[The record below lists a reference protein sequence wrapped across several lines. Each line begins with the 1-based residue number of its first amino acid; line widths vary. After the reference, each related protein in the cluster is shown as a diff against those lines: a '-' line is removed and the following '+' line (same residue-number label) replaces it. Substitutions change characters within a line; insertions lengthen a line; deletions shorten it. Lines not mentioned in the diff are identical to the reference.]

1 MKAFEVNLQTEPVIV
16 FCDPEKAQQF
26 FIDDNAKDAWRNYFW
41 GCDDLGDLAEKLAK
55 MFYYQKD
62 CLGDPFIEGFGV
74 AKFNTTKKVWEIEDS
89 HFGKIIIEMG
99 DLDHHWDVQDVSK
112 KLNKELARLVK

>member
-1 MKAFEVNLQTEPVIV
+1 MKAFEVNLQTDPVIV

-26 FIDDNAKDAWRNYFW
+26 FIDDNSKDAWRNFFW
-41 GCDDLGDLAEKLAK
+41 GCEDLGELAERLAK

-74 AKFNTTKKVWEIEDS
+74 AKFNTTKRVWEIEDS
-89 HFGKIIIEMG
+89 HFGKLIIEMD
-99 DLDHHWDVQDVSK
+99 DLDHYWGVSDVSK
-112 KLNKELARLVK
+112 KLNKELVRLIK